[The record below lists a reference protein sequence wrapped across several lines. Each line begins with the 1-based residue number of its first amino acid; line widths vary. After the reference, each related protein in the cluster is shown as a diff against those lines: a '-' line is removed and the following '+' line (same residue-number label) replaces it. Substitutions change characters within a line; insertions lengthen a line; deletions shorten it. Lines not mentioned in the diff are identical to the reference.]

1 MFTTSRCLVGSSTL
15 MLRSDYFCEVP
26 DFDEYAKC
34 QGRVGEAVL
43 VRLRTLPTVIAPF
56 LAVLVFELFE

>member
-15 MLRSDYFCEVP
+15 MLHSDYFCEVP
-26 DFDEYAKC
+26 DFDKYVKC

-43 VRLRTLPTVIAPF
+43 ARLRTLPTVIAF
-56 LAVLVFELFE
+56 FGLISI

>member
-1 MFTTSRCLVGSSTL
+1 

-43 VRLRTLPTVIAPF
+43 VRLRTLPTVLAPF